1 MTERGVGAVKINE
14 VERKAGI
21 TKKNIRFYEEQ
32 GLILPRRNSEN
43 GYREYGDEE
52 VQVLRRI
59 KLLRKLGIPIEEIR
73 QMLGGTLT
81 VADGMRRH
89 LISLERERRNLEQS
103 VLFCQELQS
112 MDVSITALDA
122 DAILDRM
129 ETLEKGGTRFQNKH
143 TQDVRVHYI
152 APGIVTVGM
161 VALMICLSALMIWAY
176 RVSPEDAPPVGF
188 LWLVIGIFAAIGT
201 GVVLAFSQRI
211 REIRKGEMEDAKNY

>member
-1 MTERGVGAVKINE
+1 
-14 VERKAGI
+14 
-21 TKKNIRFYEEQ
+21 
-32 GLILPRRNSEN
+32 
-43 GYREYGDEE
+43 
-52 VQVLRRI
+52 
-59 KLLRKLGIPIEEIR
+59 
-73 QMLGGTLT
+73 
-81 VADGMRRH
+81 
-89 LISLERERRNLEQS
+89 
-103 VLFCQELQS
+103 
-112 MDVSITALDA
+112 MDVPITALDA

-129 ETLEKGGTRFQNKH
+129 ETLEKGGACFQNKH

-161 VALMICLSALMIWAY
+161 VALMICLSALMIWVY